1 MGKLIIYPT
10 DTLYG
15 IGCGIFDLENIRRIY
30 DIKHRSFDKPL
41 ACLCADLDQIKQIAV
56 TDEPALKLIRS
67 LMPGALTLIL
77 KTQKEV
83 EEKIGY
89 KTIGVRI
96 PDCSTARELLLKN
109 GPMLTTSVNDSGSLP
124 MNQYE
129 DILKRY
135 RDLVDEIYPPEPSSA
150 VASTGGLLKD
160 GTAEILR
167 EGTIK
172 KETIIELLNA

>member
-1 MGKLIIYPT
+1 MCRFRPNQTNCGHRRTGTET
-10 DTLYG
+10 DSLVDAGGAYVD
-15 IGCGIFDLENIRRIY
+15 FENP
-30 DIKHRSFDKPL
+30 K
-41 ACLCADLDQIKQIAV
+41 
-56 TDEPALKLIRS
+56 
-67 LMPGALTLIL
+67 
-77 KTQKEV
+77 
-83 EEKIGY
+83 EKIGY

-150 VASTGGLLKD
+150 VASTVVLLKD